1 MVQTL
6 CTSGNHEEL
15 KCGVHA
21 AAVALAGLMAA
32 YNIAACCFR
41 SDRHLRVNVLVY
53 ALAAGWEI
61 KQTVHH
67 FNHISAA
74 PAPGPATLRPAA

>member
-6 CTSGNHEEL
+6 CTTGNHETL
-15 KCGVHA
+15 KCAVHGA
-21 AAVALAGLMAA
+21 ACAIAGLMAA

-41 SDRHLRVNVLVY
+41 RDRHLRVNAFVYSLLVAY
-53 ALAAGWEI
+53 EI

-67 FNHISAA
+67 FKAVTSSAQ
-74 PAPGPATLRPAA
+74 RPELPIEKCA